1 MIRVVLDTGQAPY
14 SLRPYLP
21 VDNLP
26 YHWGYHVLT
35 AATIQLSHV
44 PMPDVMLWQGQIL
57 NALHVLTCA
66 ALAAYFWRSSHAGI
80 VAAIVVGCI
89 SIMPA
94 YYVSWGRYTHLT
106 GMLILPPLAISWHA
120 LLHTRSRSWL
130 VACTLMLAGLC
141 LVHTLVLVLTLC
153 LLAAI
158 TITWIVMHM
167 ESSWRTHWL
176 HLRSLL
182 AAAVL
187 SLLLSLPWLWVIM
200 QRILLPAI
208 DRDSSQTLMNGDDY
222 VKLSEGFLW
231 AGENRLLI
239 ALALLGLL
247 WAFWH
252 RSRVSLLVF
261 GWLFIMA
268 VLANPWTLSY
278 ILPIVGIFTLL
289 WAWQPLRIAGIIGG
303 ILLLLLNPWTLN
315 VPYTWLFTND
325 IMTFS
330 LFAPISMLVGGG
342 SVLLLQ
348 WIARRNHRVW
358 RIMLR
363 SSYALALVAW
373 AVWGTWN
380 IRNVINKVTI
390 ITTSADTLAIEWLAD
405 HPELV
410 PPDSRFLINAAGW
423 FPNADRG
430 TDGGYWLMPLLGH
443 WTSTPPSMFVH
454 GSPDYVQHIQAVS
467 RQVSRFQAGEEQE
480 RALHQLIERERIT
493 HIYLREGRGP
503 LTATL
508 FADNPRYTTIYAYD
522 GVVILAVNQQS

>member
-1 MIRVVLDTGQAPY
+1 
-14 SLRPYLP
+14 
-21 VDNLP
+21 
-26 YHWGYHVLT
+26 
-35 AATIQLSHV
+35 
-44 PMPDVMLWQGQIL
+44 
-57 NALHVLTCA
+57 
-66 ALAAYFWRSSHAGI
+66 
-80 VAAIVVGCI
+80 
-89 SIMPA
+89 
-94 YYVSWGRYTHLT
+94 
-106 GMLILPPLAISWHA
+106 
-120 LLHTRSRSWL
+120 
-130 VACTLMLAGLC
+130 
-141 LVHTLVLVLTLC
+141 VLVLTLC

-167 ESSWRTHWL
+167 DAPWRTHWL

-289 WAWQPLRIAGIIGG
+289 WAWQPLRIAGIVGG